1 MEGHRGYVL
10 ISIAGLLGIA
20 TGEESVQVGRCSYS
34 IIKVQGKRRTG
45 GYFPSFKK
53 IKGKILK

>member
-1 MEGHRGYVL
+1 ML
-10 ISIAGLLGIA
+10 ISIVSLLGIA

-34 IIKVQGKRRTG
+34 IIKVLGKKRTK

-53 IKGKILK
+53 IKSRILK